1 MPSAQFFILVS
12 LQRSGTTWFVEEM
25 AKSPCVHAEHEI
37 FSAYETHA
45 DADRWTTPGRRA
57 AIDGLMRLAAGTWEK
72 YDAPVPKK
80 LVDFT
85 RHKRDIMNKHNSTR
99 APIAMGMKWMAGY
112 ASGGGNN
119 RRRDALV
126 IRDNQGLEKSLD
138 WLLPLARKK
147 NIKFVF
153 LERGHLLRR
162 AVSSAPAQK
171 STSESKA
178 P

>member
-1 MPSAQFFILVS
+1 
-12 LQRSGTTWFVEEM
+12 M

-85 RHKRDIMNKHNSTR
+85 RHKRDIMNKHNRTR

-112 ASGGGNN
+112 ATGVAAGLPVRHLTYEELNDDHSKL
-119 RRRDALV
+119 DD
-126 IRDNQGLEKSLD
+126 IREWILGEQASDPRCAPDHRNTTLKVHVG
-138 WLLPLARKK
+138 P
-147 NIKFVF
+147 
-153 LERGHLLRR
+153 
-162 AVSSAPAQK
+162 VSSHVANWEAVEE
-171 STSESKA
+171 TLRGTRYEHFLSE
-178 P
+178 

>member
-1 MPSAQFFILVS
+1 MPSAQFFILIS

-37 FSAYETHA
+37 FSAYETHG

-72 YDAPVPKK
+72 YDGPVPQK

-85 RHKRDIMNKHNSTR
+85 RHKRDIMNKHNETR

-112 ASGGGNN
+112 ATGAGHS

-126 IRDNQGLEKSLD
+126 IRDNQGLEGALE
-138 WLLPLARKK
+138 WLLPLAKAK
-147 NIKFVF
+147 NIK
-153 LERGHLLRR
+153 L
-162 AVSSAPAQK
+162 VSVWK
-171 STSESKA
+171 SNFGRHAIT
-178 P
+178 

>member
-85 RHKRDIMNKHNSTR
+85 SHKLHIMNKHNETR

-112 ASGGGNN
+112 ATGAGNN
-119 RRRDALV
+119 RVTMWGAADFPFGGEG
-126 IRDNQGLEKSLD
+126 IH
-138 WLLPLARKK
+138 WL
-147 NIKFVF
+147 
-153 LERGHLLRR
+153 
-162 AVSSAPAQK
+162 Q
-171 STSESKA
+171 
-178 P
+178 